1 MAETKKKKETM
12 AVTKLARLRKRNEF
26 RKKLAES
33 GGFDIEHLMKKKP
46 HSCDITAWKVSKD
59 HCPLDNIIV
68 YAKLGIHKY
77 NMIQGTNLQ
86 LSSIEKY
93 NVRPKV
99 AYFTYFV
106 TAVAKDPAVGGSLI
120 TFQTSSYI
128 QGFDVKS
135 LTCFIAR
142 PKPEPHGKS
151 GVFYL
156 LCVED
161 QGDNRPTECGPIDRG
176 RLPEWPAD
184 NAFDD
189 KTRYYMVKKSELRKN
204 DWIRLYLEL
213 AFLDSN
219 LSLPNINLSKLVI
232 MKVAVETRENM
243 ESPKERLNARNATFY
258 IKYKYCPNKSRRA
271 CKVDGCRAT
280 RERIAIIRR
289 SLDKLSGLLT
299 LSFHGH
305 WKHTFL

>member
-1 MAETKKKKETM
+1 M
-12 AVTKLARLRKRNEF
+12 AVTKHARLSKRDEF
-26 RKKLAES
+26 WIKVAECS
-33 GGFDIEHLMKKKP
+33 
-46 HSCDITAWKVSKD
+46 
-59 HCPLDNIIV
+59 
-68 YAKLGIHKY
+68 
-77 NMIQGTNLQ
+77 GTNLK
-86 LSSIEKY
+86 LISVEKY

-99 AYFTYFV
+99 AYSTYYV

-135 LTCFIAR
+135 LTCSFAR
-142 PKPEPHGKS
+142 PKPEPHEHCG
-151 GVFYL
+151 Y
-156 LCVED
+156 
-161 QGDNRPTECGPIDRG
+161 NRPTECGPIDRG

-189 KTRYYMVKKSELRKN
+189 KTRYYVVKKSELRKN

-213 AFLDSN
+213 AFLNAN
-219 LSLPNINLSKLVI
+219 LSLPNVLTLSLFTLHGQVYAVNNNTAFFFCRLILSKLVI
-232 MKVAVETRENM
+232 MKVAVETKENIV
-243 ESPKERLNARNATFY
+243 SPKERLNARNATFY
-258 IKYKYCPNKSRRA
+258 IKYKFCPNKSRRP

-299 LSFHGH
+299 LSFHGL